1 MRDYEKKRYKDGLT
15 IIKKICSKLN
25 TVEMDCTQE
34 ILLECQQY
42 FRVLENEL
50 KKDLQQDDF
59 SGLLS
64 ELDKL
69 VNIVWENVVSDKCI
83 QRLSDGICGVIK
95 QLDEIPCRKTIVF
108 LPYKASMWDAFDSV
122 YQAAKSDQRVN
133 VIVMP
138 IPYRSYDKQNDCWH
152 EHYEGE
158 CFPSDIKVI
167 DYKNYNLADMEP
179 DYIFIHNPYDQYNYV
194 TRVHEEFFSTRL
206 AEYTE
211 HLVYIPYDVVLG
223 TKIDE
228 NFCKMP
234 GVQNAW
240 RVIVQ
245 SEAVRQAYIKWTD
258 PEKVLALGSPKIDA
272 VVNHKVNRD
281 ELPASWKEK
290 CDGKKVFLYNT
301 HLSSIISEG
310 DLFIKRLQKVWKY
323 FHNHQDITLLWR
335 PHPLSLQTAQA
346 MNPGFLKA
354 YLYMVEQF
362 KILDNCIYDDTSDL
376 DRAIALSDAY
386 MGDYSSLVMLF
397 GFTGK
402 PIYLHSWLK
411 KDYIEYD
418 KVYTLGGVRDGKN
431 FWIPHMHYNA
441 LLKIDANSMKINEY
455 IDIPFEGKNEELLFE
470 KTYLIGRYLLLVPYL
485 ADNFVWYD
493 TVHRKFSK
501 VQYNSQTGE
510 KLFCSIITDKY
521 LFLFAYCTANASIR
535 IDLQTRQFESF
546 DMNYGLLKKYIDVPY
561 DHVWSKGGVWYEGK
575 CWLGLRQSNGIV
587 SITPGGDMEYYSID
601 AKGEGIRDI
610 TYDGSN
616 FWIVPMLGA
625 EIICWNEKKGIINRF
640 YCQDI
645 DGNAKE
651 VFTGALCTID
661 FMWILPSK
669 VNYVLRIN
677 KITGEMRK
685 IYISIDT
692 NAIECGGELFS
703 WYQLRENSI
712 YLFPYSYPEI
722 IELDIISLNI
732 KYHPIE
738 LEENIRKKEFLLQ
751 MQKFDMHTLNDCIYK
766 DTIFSLEE
774 FSNSVMRD
782 TEDLQLHRKQL
793 MDKYATNVDGN
804 SGNMIWHSLMEDDK
818 GIGN

>member
-15 IIKKICSKLN
+15 IITKLCSKLN
-25 TVEMDCTQE
+25 TVEMDCAPE
-34 ILLECQQY
+34 ILLECKQY
-42 FRVLENEL
+42 LMALEAEL
-50 KKDLQQDDF
+50 KKDLQREDV
-59 SGLLS
+59 SSLLT
-64 ELDKL
+64 ELDQL
-69 VNIVWENVVSDKCI
+69 VHIVLEDVVSDKCI
-83 QRLSDGICGVIK
+83 QQLSDGICRVTK
-95 QLDEIPCRKTIVF
+95 QLEEIPCRKIIVF

-122 YQAAKSDQRVN
+122 YQAARSDQRVN
-133 VIVMP
+133 VLVMP
-138 IPYRSYDKQNDCWH
+138 IPYRSYDKQSDCWH

-158 CFPSDIKVI
+158 SFPSDIKII
-167 DYKNYNLADMEP
+167 DYKNYTLADMEP

-194 TRVHEEFFSTRL
+194 TRVHEEFFSTKL
-206 AEYTE
+206 VEYTE

-245 SEAVRQAYIKWTD
+245 SEKVRQTYIKWIN

-272 VVNHKVNRD
+272 VVNYKVNWD
-281 ELPASWKEK
+281 ALPESWKQK
-290 CDGKKVFLYNT
+290 CKNRKVFLYNT

-310 DLFIKRLQKVWKY
+310 SLFIKRLQNVWKY
-323 FHNHQDITLLWR
+323 FRNHQDITLLWR

-346 MNPGFLKA
+346 MNPDFLKA

-362 KILDNCIYDDTSDL
+362 KLLDNCIYDDTPDL
-376 DRAIALSDAY
+376 DRAIGLSDAY
-386 MGDYSSLVMLF
+386 MGDYSSLVMLY

-402 PIYLHSWLK
+402 PMYLHSWLK
-411 KDYIEYD
+411 KEYIEYD
-418 KVYTLGGVRDGKN
+418 KVYALGGVSDGKN

-441 LLKIDANSMKINEY
+441 LLKIDANSMKVVEC
-455 IDIPFEGKNEELLFE
+455 IDIPYEGKNEEVLFE
-470 KTYLIGRYLLLVPYL
+470 RSYLIGRYLLLVPYL
-485 ADNFVWYD
+485 ADNLVWYD
-493 TVHRKFSK
+493 TVHKKFSK
-501 VQYNSQTGE
+501 VLYNSQTGE
-510 KLFCSIITDKY
+510 KLFCSITTDKY
-521 LFLFAYCTANASIR
+521 LFLFAYCTANKSLR
-535 IDLQTRQFESF
+535 IDLQTRQIESF
-546 DMNYGLLKKYIDVPY
+546 EVNYDLLKKYTDVPY
-561 DHVWSKGGVWYEGK
+561 DYVWSKGGIWFEGK
-575 CWLGLRQSNGIV
+575 YWLGLRQSNGIV
-587 SITPGGDMEYYSID
+587 AISTEGNIEYYSID
-601 AKGEGIRDI
+601 VQGIRDI
-610 TYDGSN
+610 AHDGLN
-616 FWIVPMLGA
+616 FWIVPMAGA

-640 YCQDI
+640 CCQGI
-645 DGNAKE
+645 DENVKG
-651 VFTGALCTID
+651 VFTGVLCTLD
-661 FMWILPSK
+661 FTWILPSK

-703 WYQLRENSI
+703 GYQLRENSI
-712 YLFPYSYPEI
+712 YLLPYSYPEI